1 MADWMAY
8 ASAVAQNP
16 KERFGNGNIKGV
28 IGSEGANNAQK
39 AQV

>member
-8 ASAVAQNP
+8 GSAVASNP

-28 IGSEGANNAQK
+28 IGLEGAK
-39 AQV
+39 